1 MQDYF
6 NDQQQ
11 EEPIPML
18 ESSEWR
24 ENWHAN
30 MVRLV
35 EWSCSLQLLAN
46 SCSGLEFHKISV
58 DVHSDCELTVDEGC
72 ACLCPVIKVLQQ
84 RLTGSYRKCTV
95 LIVAA
100 EILSSI
106 ILYVYKRPVQL
117 LDVFISWYLV
127 SCRALFCYCPW
138 KHISF
143 ACHLQWFVKWL
154 LTFEHWLFHIC
165 FPSFHL
171 NQEKLE
177 HLRWKTAGQLYQA
190 FVAPVGAPPRRGE

>member
-35 EWSCSLQLLAN
+35 EWSCNLQLLAN
-46 SCSGLEFHKISV
+46 SCSWLTFHIFHKVSV

-72 ACLCPVIKVLQQ
+72 ACLCPVIQVLQQ

-100 EILSSI
+100 EILSSL

-154 LTFEHWLFHIC
+154 LTFE
-165 FPSFHL
+165 
-171 NQEKLE
+171 
-177 HLRWKTAGQLYQA
+177 Y
-190 FVAPVGAPPRRGE
+190 